1 MITGRKR
8 DQNTGPVKGDVMNS
22 IKTVTGE
29 KNPIGTLA
37 LIYMAI
43 GVSLIA
49 VCSWISIP
57 TTVPFTLQ
65 TFAVFVVL
73 MTLGGKRGTLTTI
86 VYVMMGAIGIPV
98 FAGFT
103 GGIGIILGTTGGY
116 ILGFI
121 FMGPVYIAITKLFGN
136 GSIPTIAA
144 MLAGLFVCY
153 AFGTAWF
160 MFIYLRNTGAVSLM
174 TVLSWCV
181 FPFIIPDLVKMALA
195 FVLSKRI
202 SFLVH

>member
-1 MITGRKR
+1 
-8 DQNTGPVKGDVMNS
+8 MNS

-29 KNPIGTLA
+29 KDQIGTLD

-202 SFLVH
+202 SFLIH